1 MAILS
6 YIVKVMY
13 NQVVMLTFLIIIF
26 TVSGC
31 SEQEKPPYFTAQVVN
46 VYNEKTVVKNFKLLY
61 WWEERG
67 ETPFLKPYTFHTKEL
82 IVETM
87 IPFKDNPKRV
97 TIKTERI
104 PLQNIDSISI
114 VLTEVGKD
122 IKITLKNGKEVLA
135 TNRFPRVLKK
145 GEKTGLADYKIF
157 AEGIVVEG
165 KEKSEFKLELN
176 MIKHIKILQIDHT

>member
-1 MAILS
+1 MNKQLLMLS
-6 YIVKVMY
+6 
-13 NQVVMLTFLIIIF
+13 FLIVSF
-26 TVSGC
+26 TVLGC
-31 SEQEKPPYFTAQVVN
+31 SEQEKPPFFTAEVLN
-46 VYNEKTVVKNFKLLY
+46 VYNEKTVVRNFKILY

-67 ETPFLKPYTFHTKEL
+67 ETPFLKPYTYHSKEL

-87 IPFKDNPKRV
+87 IPFKGNPNRV

-122 IKITLKNGKEVLA
+122 IKITLKNGKEIMA

-145 GEKTGLADYKIF
+145 GKDTGLADYKFF

-176 MIKHIKILQIDHT
+176 MIKHIKILQIDYTE

>member
-1 MAILS
+1 MF
-6 YIVKVMY
+6 
-13 NQVVMLTFLIIIF
+13 NQILIIALTIISF
-26 TVSGC
+26 TVAGC
-31 SEQEKPPYFTAQVVN
+31 SEQEKPPFFTAEVLN
-46 VYNEKTVVKNFKLLY
+46 VYNEKTVVKNFKILY

-67 ETPFLKPYTFHTKEL
+67 ETPFLKPYTYRSKEL
-82 IVETM
+82 IVVRF
-87 IPFKDNPKRV
+87 IPFKDNPNSV
-97 TIKTERI
+97 TKKTEQI

-114 VLTEVGKD
+114 VLTELGKD
-122 IKITLKNGKEVLA
+122 IKITLKNGKEILA

-176 MIKHIKILQIDHT
+176 RIKHIKILKIDYT

>member
-13 NQVVMLTFLIIIF
+13 KQLFILAFLIIIF
-26 TVSGC
+26 MVSGC
-31 SEQEKPPYFTAQVVN
+31 SEQEKPPYFTAHVVN
-46 VYNEKTVVKNFKLLY
+46 VYNEKTVVKNFKFLY

-67 ETPFLKPYTFHTKEL
+67 ETPFLKPYTYLTKEL

-87 IPFKDNPKRV
+87 IPFKDNPNRV
-97 TIKTERI
+97 TIKIERI

-122 IKITLKNGKEVLA
+122 IKITLKDGRGIIA

-145 GEKTGLADYKIF
+145 GKETGLADYKIF

-165 KEKSEFKLELN
+165 KEKKKFKLDLN
-176 MIKHIKILQIDHT
+176 MIKHIKILQIDYT